1 MIFIGD
7 IHDVII
13 QIENSSWK
21 NFFPFGILQGM
32 VHIWKQ
38 IAVRKNRKSMSNKA
52 EKKFMADF
60 TSIFLEEFFD
70 KPYNQ
75 VVQSKRFSL
84 LFDVSMMILSL
95 F

>member
-1 MIFIGD
+1 
-7 IHDVII
+7 
-13 QIENSSWK
+13 
-21 NFFPFGILQGM
+21 
-32 VHIWKQ
+32 
-38 IAVRKNRKSMSNKA
+38 MSNKA